1 MSIQKNSTKLICIL
15 AAGIGSRMG
24 EYTEIINK
32 SLLPINFTSS
42 LTKIINSFP
51 KNSKFVIASGFK
63 KENVKNFVK
72 ILNNKNIKIVNVKKF
87 TGKGSGPAL
96 SLYSCKKYLQNS
108 FYFIPCDTF
117 VAGDFSKYENNNW
130 LAIGKFKRDYRDYCN
145 FVTNKKFE
153 IKKIFDK
160 TKPTTNNFHNFV
172 GLGYIKDYKLFW
184 KCFNKNLSVKN
195 YELSIIFNE
204 FLRLKKIKTKKIT
217 WEDIGTI
224 EKYKEIKKK
233 YEKYDFSKTN
243 EIIYFEKNK
252 VIKFHTNKKD
262 LKNKYKRYLLNKQ
275 VFPKVQINQ
284 DFLFY
289 NFIEGKNFYDVVS
302 PPIFQNFLSWCDKK
316 LWKVSNKDKNF
327 KISCKKFYLDKTK
340 ERLKLF
346 MKQNNFKVDKFKS
359 VNEVNV
365 PSINFLLKKIDFK
378 TLYDGIPTFIHGDLQ
393 FDNILISRNQNF
405 KLIDWRPDFGGLLNK
420 GDLHYDIAK
429 LLGGILINYKMIKKN
444 KFSYKN
450 INNKIYFQVP
460 SSKSKKLLISI
471 IKKFCLKKKIKFD
484 KIRTLVSLI
493 FLNMSPMHK
502 HPFDKVLFCYAKI
515 LLSKKNMKI

>member
-1 MSIQKNSTKLICIL
+1 MSIKKTSTKLICIL

-72 ILNNKNIKIVNVKKF
+72 ILNNK
-87 TGKGSGPAL
+87 GSGPAL
-96 SLYSCKKYLQNS
+96 SLYCCKKYLQDS

-130 LAIGKFKRDYRDYCN
+130 LAIGKFKRDYKDYCN

-153 IKKIFDK
+153 IKKIYDK

-184 KCFNKNLSVKN
+184 KCFNKNLLVKN

-204 FLRLKKIKTKKIT
+204 FLKFKNIKTKKIT

-224 EKYKEIKKK
+224 EKYKQIKKK

-262 LKNKYKRYLLNKQ
+262 LKNKYKKYLFNKE
-275 VFPKVQINQ
+275 VFPKVKMNK

-289 NFIEGKNFYDVVS
+289 DFVKGKNFYDVVS
-302 PPIFQNFLSWCDKK
+302 PFLFKKLLVWCDKK
-316 LWKVSNKDKNF
+316 LWKPSNKDKNF
-327 KISCKKFYLDKTK
+327 KISCKKFYLNKTK
-340 ERLKLF
+340 ERLNLF
-346 MKQNNFKVDKFKS
+346 MSKNNFKVDKFTF
-359 VNEVNV
+359 VNGKKVSN
-365 PSINFLLKKIDFK
+365 INYLLKKIKFNS
-378 TLYDGIPTFIHGDLQ
+378 LYNGIPTFIHGDLQ
-393 FDNILISRNQNF
+393 FDNILMLKKNKF
-405 KLIDWRPDFGGLLNK
+405 KLIDWRSDFGGLLNK
-420 GDLHYDIAK
+420 GDLNYDLSK
-429 LLGGILINYKMIKKN
+429 LLGGILINYKMIKRN
-444 KFSYKN
+444 MFFYKN
-450 INNKIYFQVP
+450 INNKIQFKVP
-460 SSKSKKLLISI
+460 YSQNKKKLIFI
-471 IKKFCLKKKIKFD
+471 LKEYCINKNIDFNKIK
-484 KIRTLVSLI
+484 IIVALI

-502 HPFDKVLFCYAKI
+502 HPFDKILFCYAKI
-515 LLSKKNMKI
+515 LLKDKNYEY